1 LSYDNGSGSSNL
13 IQSCFGATE
22 AARPKRMKSHFFRL
36 PEVSLSPGAVQKKGF
51 GTDVVIEAAAR
62 AVSAGE
68 SGHGHPCNLK
78 SATMTATM
86 TAEQDKGRP
95 DIADTAEAII
105 GGVGVS

>member
-1 LSYDNGSGSSNL
+1 
-13 IQSCFGATE
+13 
-22 AARPKRMKSHFFRL
+22 
-36 PEVSLSPGAVQKKGF
+36 
-51 GTDVVIEAAAR
+51 VVIEAAAR

-68 SGHGHPCNLK
+68 SGHGYPCNLK
-78 SATMTATM
+78 SATM